1 MNISNPRPNLLLL
14 LCLLTLLTLLTAAL
28 PNASAQKDERIFEL
42 RTYHTN
48 PDKLDALLSRFR
60 DHTVELFKKHG
71 MTNVAY
77 WVPAKNDDQV
87 LIYLMAY
94 PNRKKRDEMWDAFL
108 NDPIWKKA
116 YAASTKNGKL
126 VSKVDQVF
134 LKPTEWSPTFKI
146 DKQDPTRL
154 FELRRY
160 TTNPGKLPNIHARF
174 RDHTIALFKN
184 HGMTNLVYFRLLPE
198 QAGSDNTLIYFLAHK
213 DEAAR
218 KKSFSAFS
226 KDPAWQ
232 SARKA
237 SEADGKILIK
247 GGVKSILIKPTDF
260 SPTK

>member
-1 MNISNPRPNLLLL
+1 MKSATNRSIFALLLL
-14 LCLLTLLTLLTAAL
+14 SLLISATPDTL
-28 PNASAQKDERIFEL
+28 AQKDERVFEL
-42 RTYHTN
+42 RTYHSN
-48 PDKLDALLSRFR
+48 PGKLDALLSRFR

-77 WVPAKNDDQV
+77 WVPEKNDGQV

-94 PNRKKRDEMWDAFL
+94 PDRKKRDEMWKAFA
-108 NDPIWKKA
+108 NDPDWKAA

-126 VSKVDQVF
+126 ITKVDQVF

-146 DKQDPTRL
+146 DKQSPERL

-174 RDHTIALFKN
+174 RDHTIDLFKT
-184 HGMTNLVYFRLLPE
+184 HGMTNLAYFRLLPD
-198 QAGSDNTLIYFLAHK
+198 QDGTDNTLIYFLAHK
-213 DEAAR
+213 DDASR
-218 KKSFSAFS
+218 KQSFSAFS
-226 KDPAWQ
+226 KDPKWK

-237 SEADGKILIK
+237 SEVDGKILIK
-247 GGVKSILIKPTDF
+247 GGVESILMKPTDF